1 MIIILESPSSILLRF
16 GSKVR
21 CDGLFLDLHGAMVTQ
36 GHDDGEGELLRRIR
50 SAAPDLPIAV
60 ALDFEGLFFLILIA
74 PVMVLFYLVFGTM
87 GRDSA
92 RRAGPLASGLATG
105 LVLAWAL
112 GVSFPLFQG

>member
-1 MIIILESPSSILLRF
+1 MMIGALPYMIADATLTYGQTILGRAMTRAAFLLSL
-16 GSKVR
+16 G
-21 CDGLFLDLHGAMVTQ
+21 
-36 GHDDGEGELLRRIR
+36 
-50 SAAPDLPIAV
+50 IAV